1 MQDYVFYARS
11 VVKVLSSTRN
21 RTGSGSTLMSL
32 QETTKIFNGTI
43 KIYVVTLVLAEKKI
57 IETCFLHNLCGLEK
71 TTVMTCT
78 S

>member
-1 MQDYVFYARS
+1 
-11 VVKVLSSTRN
+11 
-21 RTGSGSTLMSL
+21 MSL
-32 QETTKIFNGTI
+32 QETTKLFNGTI